1 MELKHITKLE
11 KASQQRSPDLLALGL
26 GVLFLVGVL
35 VYALYR
41 HGGGGSLYIV
51 AAAVVGAYMA
61 LNIGANDV
69 ANNVGP
75 AVGARALTMVG
86 ALALAAV
93 FDAAGALIAGGGVV
107 ETISS
112 GIIDPALLPKGP
124 TFVWVML
131 SALMG
136 SALALNAANALGAPV
151 STTHSIVGA
160 VVGSGLAASGPGI
173 VAWGPLGVIAAS
185 WVVSPLMGGVIAAGL
200 LYLVKRSIT
209 YQADKVAAARRV
221 VPWLMAA
228 MCWSFVTYL
237 LLKGVNLVLTV
248 SFAKA
253 AWIGLAAGAVVW
265 AMARRALARRATTM
279 ANNKE
284 AVNSLFTLPLV
295 FAAALL
301 SFAHGSNDVA
311 NAVGPLAAIVNA
323 TTAQAAELPA
333 HAPVPSWV
341 MWVGALGI
349 SVGLALFGPRV
360 IRTVGSGIT
369 ELDQIR
375 AFCIAMSTTL
385 TVIVASELG
394 LPISSTH
401 IAVGAVIG
409 VGFLREFLKNRYERL
424 VDLIKAGHPESDQA
438 ALDAFLCAFRDA
450 GVKAKG
456 TLLADLKARAKRLD
470 DPANFSKTERKQ
482 LKKVYRREL
491 VKRSQLLRIAAAW
504 VFTVPASAALAAL
517 CFFILRNGLGGTAG

>member
-1 MELKHITKLE
+1 MELKHITRLE
-11 KASQQRSPDLLALGL
+11 KASQQRHPELLALGL
-26 GVLFLVGVL
+26 GVLFVAGVL

-41 HGGGGSLYIV
+41 QGGGGGPYIV
-51 AAAVVGAYMA
+51 AAAVAGAYMA

-75 AVGARALTMVG
+75 AVGARALTMAG
-86 ALALAAV
+86 ALAIAAV
-93 FDAAGALIAGGGVV
+93 FEAAGALIAGGEVV
-107 ETISS
+107 DTIRS
-112 GIIDPALLPKGP
+112 GIIDPAQLPQGQ

-136 SALALNAANALGAPV
+136 AALVLNAANALGAPV
-151 STTHSIVGA
+151 STTHAIVGA
-160 VVGSGLAASGPGI
+160 IVGGGLAASGPGI
-173 VAWGPLGVIAAS
+173 VDWGKLGVIAAS

-200 LYLVKRSIT
+200 LYGVKRSIT

-237 LLKGVNLVLTV
+237 LLKGVNRVLTV
-248 SFAKA
+248 SFATA
-253 AWIGLAAGAVVW
+253 AWSGLAAAAAVLV
-265 AMARRALARRATTM
+265 AVQRVLARRAATM
-279 ANNKE
+279 ANSKA
-284 AVNSLFTLPLV
+284 AVNALFTLPLV

-323 TTAQAAELPA
+323 VTAQADVLAPD
-333 HAPVPSWV
+333 APVPQWV
-341 MWVGALGI
+341 MWVGALGM
-349 SVGLALFGPRV
+349 SVGLLLFGPRV
-360 IRTVGSGIT
+360 IRTVGTGIT
-369 ELDQIR
+369 ELDQMR

-438 ALDAFLCAFRDA
+438 ALDAFLRAFRAA
-450 GVKAKG
+450 GVNAKG
-456 TLLADLKARAKRLD
+456 TLLADLKARAKRLE

-491 VKRSQLLRIAAAW
+491 VQRTQLLRIAAAW

-517 CFFILRNGLGGTAG
+517 CFFMLRNGLGGGAA